1 MKKDV
6 AERRHE
12 ETSRRTV
19 AVKGRAAE
27 LGFDA
32 VGVASLERSAHGDEL
47 DQWLAAGY
55 AGSMAYLHRQADKRN
70 HPARIMPDA
79 RVAVVTLTNYF
90 HGSAHS
96 VHPGLAP
103 GVSAPAS
110 AGRVA
115 QYAWS
120 TDYHTVIGRRLEQL
134 ATAVREIAP
143 GARTRCYVDAG
154 PVPERELAQRAGL
167 GWIGKNTMLIHP
179 AIGSFTFIGVIFTDA
194 ELVPDLPFEA
204 DRCGTCRRCLDAC
217 PTAAF
222 VESRVLDARRC
233 ISYLTIEHA
242 APFRD
247 DERRLVGDWLFGCDV
262 CQDVCPWNVTFA
274 EPTSDP
280 ELAVRAEVAAPEP
293 AELLALAPEEFER
306 RFGDTA
312 FERPGAAGLRRNAA
326 AVAANRQEAAP

>member
-1 MKKDV
+1 MSDV
-6 AERRHE
+6 TQNRHAK
-12 ETSRRTV
+12 TSRDTV
-19 AVKGRAAE
+19 AVKRRALE

-32 VGVASLERSAHGDEL
+32 VGVASLEPNAHADEL

-55 AGSMAYLHRQADKRN
+55 AGSMAYLHRQADKRK

-280 ELAVRAEVAAPEP
+280 ELAVRAEVAAPEQ
-293 AELLALAPEEFER
+293 AELFAVAPEEFER

>member
-6 AERRHE
+6 EQHRQAEA
-12 ETSRRTV
+12 SRGTV
-19 AVKGRAAE
+19 ALKRRAVE

-32 VGVASLERSAHGDEL
+32 VGVASLEPSTHADALE
-47 DQWLAAGY
+47 QWLGAGY
-55 AGSMAYLHRQADKRN
+55 AGTMAYLHRQADKRK
-70 HPARIMPDA
+70 HPSRIMPDA

-90 HGSAHS
+90 HGSAPS
-96 VHPGLAP
+96 VHRGPAP
-103 GVSAPAS
+103 GVSAPAGP
-110 AGRVA
+110 GRVA

-120 TDYHTVIGRRLEQL
+120 TDYHAVIGRRLEQL
-134 ATAVREIAP
+134 ATGVREIAP

-167 GWIGKNTMLIHP
+167 GWIAKNTMLINP
-179 AIGSFTFIGVIFTDA
+179 TIGSFTFIGVIFTDA
-194 ELVPDLPFEA
+194 ELVCDLPFQA

-217 PTAAF
+217 PTDAF
-222 VESRVLDARRC
+222 VEAWVLDARRC

-262 CQDVCPWNVTFA
+262 CQDVCPWNETFA

-280 ELAVRAEVAAPEP
+280 ELAARPELARP
-293 AELLALAPEEFER
+293 DLAELLATAPDEFER
-306 RFGDTA
+306 RFGDTP
-312 FERPGAAGLRRNAA
+312 FERPGVAGMRRNAA
-326 AVAANRQEAAP
+326 TVSANRGQAAP